1 MSESMSLRRRK
12 VYLEKKR
19 QFPSSPIRLISMV
32 DQTMRQTFPDY
43 RGIAVAIGDIDETGF
58 PEGLAARLAALKD
71 LRRLE
76 RIKRSLTEREN
87 ARLEC
92 YNLTGSGCQSLR
104 KGWANLFARET
115 GVSYDPTDGAMEIF
129 VTHGGM
135 QAIFNALIAS
145 CRELGWTS
153 RVRPGGRPRLFV
165 HAPTFPCVGS
175 QANLL
180 GIDLVVGDCR
190 PEDHFLLNAE
200 DFAKRPEWESDVYYI
215 MTTSNP
221 TSLRPEP
228 DPASP
233 LSLKRVIEAVLAV
246 NPEASII
253 LDIVYNRTLPGDA
266 NRRMLDFLEDHPA
279 GKNVIFIESLS
290 KTHAFTGVRS
300 GAVLT
305 KSPVSK
311 WLNDLGLDS
320 MAGPSNVMQ
329 WRAASVLEPYWDESL
344 GEEGIDASRDFTQ
357 ALAAHMGARRRRL
370 LSMIFADPLLSGWF
384 LPPAGQTRLALP
396 YGTDWQG
403 GLYAWLALDP
413 EKTDALRSSDKSD
426 ILPEE
431 RTNPALHLFFEA
443 GMACVGGVGF
453 VTSPWESD
461 DSREARGAAIE
472 EASNYIRLSVGMM
485 GEDELG

>member
-1 MSESMSLRRRK
+1 MSESMSAQRRK
-12 VYLEKKR
+12 VYLERKR

-32 DQTMRQTFPDY
+32 DQTMRQTCPDY

-58 PEGLAARLAALKD
+58 PEGLAARLGALKD
-71 LRRLE
+71 LGQLE
-76 RIKRSLTEREN
+76 RIKRSLTEHEN

-92 YNLTGSGCQSLR
+92 YNLTGSGCHALR
-104 KGWANLFARET
+104 RGWANLFARET
-115 GVSYDPTDGAMEIF
+115 GIGYDPSDGAMEIF

-135 QAIFNALIAS
+135 QAIFNTLIAS
-145 CRELGWTS
+145 CRELDWKS
-153 RVRPGGRPRLFV
+153 RVRPVGPPRLFV

-180 GIDLVVGDCR
+180 GVDLVVGDCR

-200 DFAKRPEWESDVYYI
+200 GFEGRPEYEADIYYI

-221 TSLRPEP
+221 TSLCPDP

-233 LSLKRVIEAVLAV
+233 LNLKRVIEAVLAV

-266 NRRMLDFLEDHPA
+266 NRRMLDFLEDHQA
-279 GKNVIFIESLS
+279 RKNVVFIESLS

-305 KSPVSK
+305 KSPISK

-329 WRAASVLEPYWDESL
+329 WRAAAVLEPYWDASL
-344 GEEGIDASRDFTQ
+344 GEEGIEASRDFTQ
-357 ALAAHMGARRRRL
+357 ALAAHMGTRRRRL
-370 LSMIFADPLLSGWF
+370 LSMIFADPILSGWF
-384 LPPAGQTRLALP
+384 LPPAEQSRLALP

-413 EKTDALRSSDKSD
+413 EKAAALRNSGDRE

-453 VTSPWESD
+453 VTSPWESEG
-461 DSREARGAAIE
+461 SRAARGPAIE